1 MVHEKPTPSFGSYE
15 SAPTP
20 VKDTNESSPVED
32 SYEEKDT
39 EEDKEDSEESN
50 DPLGDLLGGLGLK
63 N

>member
-20 VKDTNESSPVED
+20 VKDTYESYPAED
-32 SYEEKDT
+32 SYEEGT
-39 EEDKEDSEESN
+39 EEETEEETEG
-50 DPLGDLLGGLGLK
+50 GDMLDGLTSILGLK

>member
-20 VKDTNESSPVED
+20 VKDTYESYPAED
-32 SYEEKDT
+32 SYEEGT
-39 EEDKEDSEESN
+39 EEETEG
-50 DPLGDLLGGLGLK
+50 GDMLDGLTSILGLK

>member
-20 VKDTNESSPVED
+20 VED

-39 EEDKEDSEESN
+39 EEDSEESN